1 MSLGPLAVD
10 PKYQGKGYGRSL
22 LEELEGLASTQ
33 ELDCVSC
40 RTDVKVRLFCQF
52 TYHEI
57 IGCGCKVDTLVMFI
71 PFSFHVEGQRTFI

>member
-1 MSLGPLAVD
+1 MYMYHLHFFKGEIDKKRDCVHLGPLAVD

-40 RTDVKVRLFCQF
+40 RTDVMVR
-52 TYHEI
+52 
-57 IGCGCKVDTLVMFI
+57 
-71 PFSFHVEGQRTFI
+71 

>member
-1 MSLGPLAVD
+1 MNLGPLAVD

-40 RTDVKVRLFCQF
+40 RTDVKVR
-52 TYHEI
+52 
-57 IGCGCKVDTLVMFI
+57 
-71 PFSFHVEGQRTFI
+71 

>member
-1 MSLGPLAVD
+1 MTISHARLYYLDFSSGEIDKKRDCVNLGPLAVD

-40 RTDVKVRLFCQF
+40 RTDVKVR
-52 TYHEI
+52 
-57 IGCGCKVDTLVMFI
+57 
-71 PFSFHVEGQRTFI
+71 